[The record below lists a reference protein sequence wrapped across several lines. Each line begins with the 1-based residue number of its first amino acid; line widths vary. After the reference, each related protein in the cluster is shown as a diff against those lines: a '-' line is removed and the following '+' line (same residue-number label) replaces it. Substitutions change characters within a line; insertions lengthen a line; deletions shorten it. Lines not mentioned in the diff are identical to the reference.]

1 MIENCWRCFYQY
13 VTVLDLL
20 LGRDVTL
27 ITAHKPL
34 AFAMTKMSL
43 TMSGR
48 QNRQLNYISQFCQS
62 FTHIAEIALHLHRIY
77 THVVAD
83 TLSCLEVN
91 ALQVTHFGINC
102 EQFAIDQQTNA
113 ATLLLT
119 NKPGGLKIRKEQL
132 EKLHKRDVR

>member
-1 MIENCWRCFYQY
+1 MKENCWRCFYQY

-48 QNRQLNYISQFCQS
+48 QIRQLNYISQFCQS
-62 FTHIAEIALHLHRIY
+62 FTHIAEIAMHLHTR
-77 THVVAD
+77 TD
-83 TLSCLEVN
+83 TLSCLEIN
-91 ALQVTHFGINC
+91 ALQVSDFRINC

-119 NKPGGLKIRKEQL
+119 NKPGGLQIREKQL
-132 EKLHKRDVR
+132 EKFHQRDVR